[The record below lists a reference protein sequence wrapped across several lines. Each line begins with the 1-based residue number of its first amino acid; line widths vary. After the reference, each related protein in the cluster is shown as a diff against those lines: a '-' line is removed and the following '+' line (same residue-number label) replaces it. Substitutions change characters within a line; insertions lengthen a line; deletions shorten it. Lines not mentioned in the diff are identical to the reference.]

1 MPFDGF
7 LQWATLLERD
17 LDPVAKMLH
26 FLRQEAPKAL
36 APDPWQIEAVTSEAP
51 TVALR
56 VCRQAGKSCVLATR
70 GVMELE
76 RGGTT
81 ICLAPAERQTRE
93 ITRKVQLYL
102 RATEL
107 VVERATQTEI
117 EVNNGGRFIAVPAS
131 GATIRGY
138 TATLIMV
145 DEMAYLPGAN
155 GGEDVVVAL
164 LPMLVDED
172 SRGRPGQTFYAS
184 TPAGKANMFA
194 SLFID
199 DKGRPRSGD
208 DVHRIVVP
216 GTSIPRLAKR
226 VARLREQLSATRFRQ
241 EVEVEMLSDG
251 TSYFDL
257 AMIEKATNPKVR
269 AVCPRL

>member
-1 MPFDGF
+1 
-7 LQWATLLERD
+7 
-17 LDPVAKMLH
+17 MLH
-26 FLRQEAPKAL
+26 FLRQEVPSVV
-36 APDPWQIEAVTSEAP
+36 APDPWQIEAITSKAP

-56 VCRQAGKSCVLATR
+56 ICRQAGKSCVLATR

-76 RGGTT
+76 RAGTA

-93 ITRKVQLYL
+93 ITRKVQQYL
-102 RATEL
+102 RATDL

-164 LPMLVDED
+164 LPMLQDD
-172 SRGRPGQTFYAS
+172 GQTFYAS
-184 TPAGKANMFA
+184 TPAGKSNMFA
-194 SLFID
+194 GLFLDARAD
-199 DKGRPRSGD
+199 DGI
-208 DVHRIVVP
+208 HRIVVP
-216 GTSIPRLAKR
+216 GTSIPRLTAR
-226 VARLREQLSATRFRQ
+226 VARLRAQLSATRFRQ

-251 TSYFDL
+251 VSYFDL
-257 AMIEKATNPKVR
+257 AMIEGATSEKG
-269 AVCPRL
+269 AICPRF